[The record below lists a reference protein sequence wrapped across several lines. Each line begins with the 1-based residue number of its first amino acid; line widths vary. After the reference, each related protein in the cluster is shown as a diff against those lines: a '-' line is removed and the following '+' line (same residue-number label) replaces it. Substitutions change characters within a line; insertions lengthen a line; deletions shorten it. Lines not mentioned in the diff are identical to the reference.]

1 MNVNVIMSHVYIARS
16 MELWG
21 TKGPLGPS
29 AQIVGVIHT
38 YLLVLLRHHTDSR

>member
-29 AQIVGVIHT
+29 AQMVGVIHIPIGPPAPS
-38 YLLVLLRHHTDSR
+38 H